1 VIAWLLKRTS
11 ECAWLPLC
19 CRLIRRNDSNGIL
32 SARPC
37 ACLEEVRPPTALA
50 SLDVAVVWGLRPPTA
65 LASLDVAVVWG
76 VTK

>member
-1 VIAWLLKRTS
+1 MIARLLKRTS

-19 CRLIRRNDSNGIL
+19 CRLMRRNDSNGMW

-37 ACLEEVRPPTALA
+37 ELRVDVRRGVGGEA
-50 SLDVAVVWGLRPPTA
+50 VAAAAAAAFVC
-65 LASLDVAVVWG
+65 G

>member
-1 VIAWLLKRTS
+1 MHSKIAMFSGLVVMARLLKSTS

-19 CRLIRRNDSNGIL
+19 CRLIRRNDSYGIL

-37 ACLEEVRPPTALA
+37 AFRGVRPPTALA
-50 SLDVAVVWGLRPPTA
+50 SLDVLWGVLWG
-65 LASLDVAVVWG
+65 WG